1 MKDAY
6 EPIMP
11 QLVAQ
16 SSCNTKAL
24 PVENNRAASFP
35 SSSAST
41 SSSSTSSQDVV
52 MKRSNALAPNRNQ
65 RVVSAA
71 EKLSSALGTTTKF
84 AEEINQIGGQK
95 RDRDLSSTQGGDRAQ
110 HNHMSKKPTRSQ
122 DIEDGELE

>member
-16 SSCNTKAL
+16 SSCNSKAL
-24 PVENNRAASFP
+24 PVESIRAPSFP

-41 SSSSTSSQDVV
+41 SSSSTISQDVV
-52 MKRSNALAPNRNQ
+52 MKRSNAPPPKRNQ
-65 RVVSAA
+65 RVVTAA
-71 EKLSSALGTTTKF
+71 EKLSSALGMKTKF
-84 AEEINQIGGQK
+84 PEEINQIGGQK
-95 RDRDLSSTQGGDRAQ
+95 RDRDLDSTQDGDRDKD
-110 HNHMSKKPTRSQ
+110 HHMSKKPTRSQ